1 MVYVSEW
8 YFLHFGLEALLNVSS
23 ARTLAVHDSRQKHKH
38 IRVADAHV
46 TSQSILGGASLQSRR
61 GVSL

>member
-38 IRVADAHV
+38 KYIRVGDAHV
-46 TSQSILGGASLQSRR
+46 TRQNILGGGIPA
-61 GVSL
+61 V